1 MRCRIN
7 LLYEPFAGTEWT
19 AMKSK
24 SRNLNAMAK
33 PNKEPKLSRT
43 HAPADL
49 SPLDWQRGLRRQFGR
64 EQAFG
69 LENLTG
75 EPFFSEFRVS
85 NPVSKSSYRV
95 AIRSLGPGGNFCSC
109 PDYATSELGTC
120 KHLEFTL
127 ARLLKRRGAKTAFAR
142 GYRPA
147 FSELYLR
154 NDGKRRVH
162 FRAGTDCPPAVSTA
176 AAALFDSGRG
186 GVLPDDRFGELEPFL
201 AMASKSGHE
210 LRAYDDALAF
220 IAGRRDADRR
230 AAMLAQL
237 FPRGAGDPKLLA
249 FLKTPIYP
257 YQAEGALFAVRAGR
271 ALIGDDM
278 GLGKTVQAIAA
289 MEILARH
296 FGVSKVLVVCPT
308 SLKYQWQSEITR
320 FSGRQGEHAAR
331 VIGGGRAQRCKDY
344 ALDDFCKI
352 TNYEKLNP
360 DLDLIAAWTPELIIV
375 DEAQRVKNWNTVAA
389 RALKRIDS
397 AYAIVLTG
405 TPLENKLEELISIVQ
420 FVDQHRLGPT
430 WKLLHEHQVKDEAG
444 RVTGYTG
451 LEKIGQTLAPVMI
464 RRRKSEVLRQLPSR
478 TDQNLLVP
486 MTQMQMLHHQ
496 ENADAVAKI
505 VQRWRKT
512 KFLSDKDQR
521 RLTCALQNMR
531 MSCNSTYLLDQET
544 DHGVKADELAAL
556 FEDLFADPKAKAVVF
571 SQWTRT
577 HDIVI
582 RRLEAR
588 GLGYVSFHGGIPSD
602 KRPALVER
610 FRDDPS
616 CRVFLST
623 DAGST
628 GLNLQHASTLVNMD
642 LPWNPAILEQRIAR
656 IHRMGQKRPVRV
668 INFVA
673 KGTIEEGMLSVLA
686 FKRSLSAGILD
697 GGSSE
702 IALGGSRLSRFMK
715 DVENVTGRMGE
726 AEAMTPAEEARNV
739 VTADDAGLAEG
750 VNADVNMDAQEAAM
764 PRTDRAGAPLRDTDS
779 DPWQALA
786 QIGAQFIA
794 ALAAANDPNAVPHPW
809 IERDPLTGRQNLK
822 MPLPPPDTARQL
834 ANALSTLADSLRGRP
849 A

>member
-1 MRCRIN
+1 
-7 LLYEPFAGTEWT
+7 
-19 AMKSK
+19 MKS
-24 SRNLNAMAK
+24 RRQNLNSATR

-49 SPLDWQRGLRRQFGR
+49 SPVDWQRALRRQFGR

-69 LENLTG
+69 LENLNS

-95 AIRSLGPGGNFCSC
+95 AIRGLGPGGNFCSC

-120 KHLEFTL
+120 KHIEFTL
-127 ARLLKRRGAKTAFAR
+127 AQLEKKRGAKTAFAR
-142 GYRPA
+142 GYQPA

-162 FRAGTDCPPAVSTA
+162 FRAGTDCPPAVSEA
-176 AAALFDSGRG
+176 AAALFDKGCDG
-186 GVLPDDRFGELEPFL
+186 MLPDDRLGDLGPF
-201 AMASKSGHE
+201 MAQISKSGHE
-210 LRAYDDALAF
+210 FRAYDDALDF
-220 IAGRRDADRR
+220 IVGRRDANRR
-230 AAMLAQL
+230 ASKLEQL
-237 FPRGAGDPKLLA
+237 FPGGAADPGLQALLKA
-249 FLKTPIYP
+249 PLYP
-257 YQAEGALFAVRAGR
+257 YQAEGALFAVRTGR

-278 GLGKTVQAIAA
+278 GLGKTIQAIAA
-289 MEILARH
+289 TEILARH
-296 FGVSKVLVVCPT
+296 FGVSKVLVICPT
-308 SLKYQWQSEITR
+308 SLKYQWQSEIAR
-320 FSGRQGEHAAR
+320 FSRRQGKHAVR
-331 VIGGGRAQRCKDY
+331 VINGGRAQRQKDF

-352 TNYEKLNP
+352 TNYEKLKP
-360 DLDLIAAWTPELIIV
+360 DLDLIAAWAPDLVIV
-375 DEAQRVKNWNTVAA
+375 DEAQRVKNWNTIAA

-397 AYAIVLTG
+397 SYAIVLTG

-486 MTQMQMLHHQ
+486 MTEMQMLYHQ
-496 ENADAVAKI
+496 KNADVVAKI
-505 VQRWRKT
+505 VHRWRKT

-556 FEDLFADPKAKAVVF
+556 FEDLFAEPAAKAVVF

-577 HDIVI
+577 HDILI
-582 RRLEAR
+582 RRLEER
-588 GLGYVSFHGGIPSD
+588 GLGYVSFHGGVPSD

-610 FRDDPS
+610 FRDDPT

-697 GGSSE
+697 GGSGE
-702 IALGGSRLSRFMK
+702 ISLGGSRLSRFMK

-726 AEAMTPAEEARNV
+726 GEAVTSAEEIRNI
-739 VTADDAGLAEG
+739 VTADDAGSGEDANAN
-750 VNADVNMDAQEAAM
+750 VNVGAGETAFAQADG
-764 PRTDRAGAPLRDTDS
+764 AGASSRDAGP
-779 DPWQALA
+779 DPWQALV
-786 QIGAQFIA
+786 QVGAQFIA
-794 ALAAANDPNAVPHPW
+794 ALAAANDPSAPAHPW
-809 IERDPLTGRQNLK
+809 IERDPATGAQNLK
-822 MPLPPPDTARQL
+822 MPLPPPETARQL
-834 ANALSTLADSLRGRP
+834 ANTLSALADTLRGR
-849 A
+849 